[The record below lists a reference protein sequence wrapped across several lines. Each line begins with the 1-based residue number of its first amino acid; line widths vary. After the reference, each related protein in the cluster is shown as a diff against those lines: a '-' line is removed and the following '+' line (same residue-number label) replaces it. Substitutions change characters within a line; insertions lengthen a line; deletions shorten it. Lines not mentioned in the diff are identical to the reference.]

1 MIKIFLFL
9 VFLTISFFIVT
20 ELQSNQSNIII
31 NFQDYHIE
39 TSLFLIGLVL
49 LLYSWVLVSL
59 TSIVVYLKHLPH
71 NKILEHKYNKQ
82 ITEIN
87 NFEQLV
93 YEILLEDFDKALK
106 TARKLENK
114 NTQAVVEA
122 YHHPELKKLLKIAD
136 SETLRPAILRKLIE
150 IKISE
155 HKPHEAI
162 AYLEELKAIGVK
174 AKWMDQIDLTNEL
187 KIEQEKT

>member
-9 VFLTISFFIVT
+9 VFLTVSFFIVT
-20 ELQSNQSNIII
+20 ELQSEHSNIII
-31 NFQDYHIE
+31 NFLDYHIE

-59 TSIVVYLKHLPH
+59 TSIIDYLKHLPH

-93 YEILLEDFDKALK
+93 YEVLLEDFDKAYK
-106 TARKLENK
+106 TARKLDNK
-114 NTQAVVEA
+114 NIPVVIEA
-122 YHHPELKKLLKIAD
+122 YNYPELKKLLKIAD
-136 SETLRPAILRKLIE
+136 NEALRPVILRKLIE
-150 IKISE
+150 IKINE
-155 HKPHEAI
+155 QKPQEAV

-174 AKWMDQIDLTNEL
+174 AKWMDQVDLTNGL
-187 KIEQEKT
+187 KIEQDTL